1 VAGVVAVLIHGAG
14 HTAAVWQGTQ
24 AALVAP
30 SVAVDLPG
38 RGRHA
43 ADITR
48 VTVDEAARSVV
59 ADLHDHADLDD
70 HPIVLVGHS
79 VSGTVLPSIAAQLNG
94 RVRRLVFVAGITA
107 PEGQMPTDVFLSE
120 RTEAAL
126 VHLTELRERYRGQV
140 LESIDIKDA
149 SAIDSLNFSTQ
160 PMRWAG
166 VPASLSRTFVRC
178 LRDPIQP
185 RALQDQLIANCGA
198 DQVVD
203 IDTGHTPAI
212 DDPAALAAVLDRIL
226 SAAPSPQDRAVE
238 AP

>member
-1 VAGVVAVLIHGAG
+1 MGDDGAGVVAVLIHGAG
-14 HTAAVWQGTQ
+14 HTAAVWQPTQ
-24 AALVAP
+24 AALAAP

-59 ADLHDHADLDD
+59 ADLHDQADLDD
-70 HPIVLVGHS
+70 FPIVLVGHS
-79 VSGTVLPSIAAQLNG
+79 VSGTILPSVAARLNG

-107 PEGQMPTDVFLSE
+107 PEGQTPTDVFLPG
-120 RTEAAL
+120 RTADAL
-126 VHLTELRERYRGQV
+126 AHLTELRARHGGQV
-140 LESIDIKDA
+140 LESIEIKDA
-149 SAIDSLNFSTQ
+149 SGIDSLNFSTQ

-166 VPASLSRTFVRC
+166 VPATLPRTFVRC
-178 LRDPIQP
+178 LRDPIQS
-185 RALQDQLIANCGA
+185 RTLQDQLIANCGA

-212 DDPAALAAVLDRIL
+212 DDPAALAALLDRII
-226 SAAPSPQDRAVE
+226 SAAP
-238 AP
+238 